1 MNAEKRYVQEFA
13 REIYE
18 IKAVC
23 MQEAIYFYKLSYFD
37 VDHEY

>member
-1 MNAEKRYVQEFA
+1 MNAEKRYVKECVI
-13 REIYE
+13 EIHE

>member
-1 MNAEKRYVQEFA
+1 MNAEKRYVQECA
-13 REIYE
+13 IETRE

-23 MQEAIYFYKLSYFD
+23 MQEAIYFYKLSYLD

>member
-1 MNAEKRYVQEFA
+1 MNAEKRYAQECA
-13 REIYE
+13 IETLK